1 MLYPHMEAV
10 IYSVGQSNQISN
22 QVQSLIQILEEQAKA
37 SLSTTASCQL
47 GFAVI
52 EPRKSCS

>member
-1 MLYPHMEAV
+1 MEAV